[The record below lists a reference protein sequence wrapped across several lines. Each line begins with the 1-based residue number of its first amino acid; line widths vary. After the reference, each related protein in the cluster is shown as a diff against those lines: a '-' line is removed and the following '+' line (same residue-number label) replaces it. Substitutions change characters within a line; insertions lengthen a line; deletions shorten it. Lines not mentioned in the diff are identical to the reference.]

1 MIKKSKSNEIKKIVI
16 AELVATHTV
25 GYVYYWKIFLSKN
38 LDSFELSFKNETGER
53 SVPKMSPIKGITSA
67 AEFIDELDDAVRSM
81 TNEFE
86 DVDNILDGVI
96 ETIALVYPEF
106 SCAISEARNSD

>member
-1 MIKKSKSNEIKKIVI
+1 MIKKSKSNEKKKIVI

-86 DVDNILDGVI
+86 DVDNILDDVI